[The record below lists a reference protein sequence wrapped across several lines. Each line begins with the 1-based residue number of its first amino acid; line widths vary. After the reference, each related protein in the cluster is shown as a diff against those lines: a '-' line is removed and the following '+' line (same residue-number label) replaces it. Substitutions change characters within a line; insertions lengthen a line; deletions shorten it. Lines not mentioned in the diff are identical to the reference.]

1 MRRHDR
7 WRRCS
12 KSVEG
17 WKFAPKGP
25 TLLTIA
31 CLLLFAQL
39 MCVCMI
45 GSSHNGVEKIDNIPF
60 YLLEHKK
67 GMQDK
72 MMLLFALT
80 LWCSAFFILAW
91 IMKVNDLKTLINYF
105 TTKEAEG
112 SRLQF
117 WSLYKK
123 VCVLVELVPWVPYGL
138 QYVQQ
143 KGTCFLMKTHCAYQ
157 PSPAR
162 TGGLFKLLISISH

>member
-1 MRRHDR
+1 MKI
-7 WRRCS
+7 C
-12 KSVEG
+12 
-17 WKFAPKGP
+17 PKGP

-45 GSSHNGVEKIDNIPF
+45 GSSHNWVEKIDNIPF

-143 KGTCFLMKTHCAYQ
+143 KGTCFLMKTRCAYQ